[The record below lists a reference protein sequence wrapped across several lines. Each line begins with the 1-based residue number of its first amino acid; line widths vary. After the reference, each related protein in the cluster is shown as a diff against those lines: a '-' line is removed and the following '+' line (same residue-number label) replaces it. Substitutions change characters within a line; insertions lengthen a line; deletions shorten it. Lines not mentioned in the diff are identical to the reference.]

1 MTNQTKSPTLN
12 SEAPKPANIEP
23 SFLTELV
30 NQSSK
35 LDKLATALAKAQGEI
50 VGAKKK
56 SSNPFFKSD
65 YADLHE
71 GISATRPVLSKHGLA
86 VVQTTSNVEVIGK
99 TAFLNVGTMLMHESG
114 QWIRSYTPLP
124 VESPVNCHKLGSAM
138 TYGRRYGLAAM
149 IGIAQMDDDGNAATE
164 RPASRQKPKINNKT
178 EHHVIQGGTI

>member
-56 SSNPFFKSD
+56 SSKYHTTKDGRRVKKGLYYNINKKRKEGRKMRKKGAKGAPTSAAFKR
-65 YADLHE
+65 
-71 GISATRPVLSKHGLA
+71 SA
-86 VVQTTSNVEVIGK
+86 K
-99 TAFLNVGTMLMHESG
+99 TA
-114 QWIRSYTPLP
+114 
-124 VESPVNCHKLGSAM
+124 K
-138 TYGRRYGLAAM
+138 
-149 IGIAQMDDDGNAATE
+149 
-164 RPASRQKPKINNKT
+164 KKKKKKKKK
-178 EHHVIQGGTI
+178 